1 MAFVRA
7 GHFELT
13 NVLGKSIPGS
23 DATSPSVAVG
33 VETNLIR
40 FGSVNSFEPYSRVA
54 NDDRVAINDTSRARS
69 INCSIS
75 APGFSPALISR
86 KLVHFMPCM
95 ALREWGLHPV
105 MGSGCNERC
114 FDLCF
119 QLLSKLNWQ
128 FDVCSPA
135 SSVCDGQH
143 NRAMVCGS
151 GGHIA
156 HLHFP
161 VAKTF

>member
-1 MAFVRA
+1 MKHEAQASEAEQQHRPGRGLGDTCLTAGAFA
-7 GHFELT
+7 
-13 NVLGKSIPGS
+13 
-23 DATSPSVAVG
+23 
-33 VETNLIR
+33 
-40 FGSVNSFEPYSRVA
+40 
-54 NDDRVAINDTSRARS
+54 
-69 INCSIS
+69 
-75 APGFSPALISR
+75 SPALISG
-86 KLVHFMPCM
+86 KLVHFMPCT
-95 ALREWGLHPV
+95 ALRERGLHPA
-105 MGSGCNERC
+105 MGSGSNERC

-128 FDVCSPA
+128 FDVSSPA

-151 GGHIA
+151 RGHIA